1 MLVHKNQFALIIGV
15 GDDLPYTID
24 DAIKLRD
31 TLIDPGLVGYPKENV
46 ILRTGKEADRA
57 GILGAFDEL
66 REKTDQDSSILFY
79 YSGHGGKYTSQH
91 KFYLQPYGMTAE
103 NYATTWVKAEELRDK
118 INALDSKN
126 LVMFLD
132 CCHAEGMLQSGL
144 EDFYGLAQK
153 LNDEGGVWVV
163 ASCQD
168 NQKSWRLP
176 GDENSLFTECLLEV
190 LSGKHTSP
198 FMDPKIT
205 ITDVVEYIFEEVP
218 RRAIRVLNPKTEEPI
233 QQQPFAKFQMSEN
246 VVLSHFPKNIDT
258 HEAIVAD
265 LERKADKIDERS
277 FIKLLQSM
285 EIIGRRDHAI
295 ELLEKHERAHND
307 ADLLN
312 ALGDLYKGRYLETNY
327 EADGQHALKCH
338 QEALELALADEDG
351 EQVFLN
357 AINLAFLYLMLDLN
371 KKQMRDYA
379 KQAHDAAKDYFYP
392 SPDKFGTMGEA
403 CIYLYRLDEAKE
415 HYAKVGGEGGIR
427 ARMKI
432 YQDAHKV
439 YTTLYNDNPEDPFL
453 KFLET
458 TLLG

>member
-1 MLVHKNQFALIIGV
+1 MREQENLFALIIGV

-31 TLIDPGLVGYPKENV
+31 TLTDPNLVGYPKENV

-66 REKTDQDSSILFY
+66 KEKTDKDSSILFY

-132 CCHAEGMLQSGL
+132 CCHAEGMLQTGL

-198 FMDPKIT
+198 FLDPKVT

-218 RRAIRVLNPKTEEPI
+218 RRAIKVENPKTKEPI

-246 VVLSHFPKNIDT
+246 VTLSHFPKNVDT

-265 LERKADKIDERS
+265 LERKAEKIDERS

-285 EIIGRRDHAI
+285 EIIGRRDDAI
-295 ELLEKHERAHND
+295 ELLEGHKRAHSD

-338 QEALELALADEDG
+338 EEALELALADEDE

-371 KKQMRDYA
+371 KKTMRTYA
-379 KQAHDAAKDYFYP
+379 EQAHEAAKNYFYP
-392 SPDKFGTMGEA
+392 SPDKYGTMGEA
-403 CIYLYRLDEAKE
+403 CIYLYRLEEARE
-415 HYAKVGGEGGIR
+415 HYSKVGQEGGIR

-432 YQDAHKV
+432 YNDAYKA
-439 YTTLYNDNPEDPFL
+439 YTTLYNDNPRDEFL
-453 KFLET
+453 IFLTEK
-458 TLLG
+458 LLG

>member
-1 MLVHKNQFALIIGV
+1 MQEQSNQYALIIGV

-24 DAIKLRD
+24 DAKKLRD
-31 TLIDPGLVGYPKENV
+31 TLVDPNLVGYPEENV
-46 ILRTGKEADRA
+46 ILRTGKEADRK

-66 REKTDQDSSILFY
+66 SEKTNEDASILFY
-79 YSGHGGKYTSQH
+79 YSGHGGKYAREH
-91 KFYLQPYGMTAE
+91 KFYLQPHGMTAE
-103 NYATTWVKAEELRDK
+103 NYATTWVKAEELKEK

-132 CCHAEGMLQSGL
+132 CCHAEGMLQTGL

-176 GDENSLFTECLLEV
+176 GDENSLFTQCLLEV

-198 FMDPKIT
+198 FLDPRVT

-218 RRAIRVLNPKTEEPI
+218 RRAVEVMNPKTKEPI

-265 LERKADKIDERS
+265 LEPKATKLDERS

-285 EIIGRRDHAI
+285 EIVGRRDDAI
-295 ELLEKHERAHND
+295 ELLEAHERTQAD

-312 ALGDLYKGRYLETNY
+312 ALGDLYKGKYLDSRHQ
-327 EADGQHALKCH
+327 ADGEHALKCH
-338 QEALELALADEDG
+338 EKALDLALADDDK
-351 EQVFLN
+351 EQVYLN
-357 AINLAFLYLMLDLN
+357 AINLAFLYLMLDLS
-371 KKQMRDYA
+371 KKKMRVYA
-379 KQAHDAAKDYFYP
+379 EKALEVAGSYFYG
-392 SPDKFGTMGEA
+392 STDKYGTMGEA
-403 CIYLYRLDEAKE
+403 CIYLNRLDEAKK
-415 HYAKVGGEGGIR
+415 HYQKVGEEGGIR
-427 ARMKI
+427 SRMRI
-432 YQDAHKV
+432 YKDA
-439 YTTLYNDNPEDPFL
+439 YQAYAILYNDNPRDPFL
-453 KFLET
+453 VFLNEK
-458 TLLG
+458 LLG